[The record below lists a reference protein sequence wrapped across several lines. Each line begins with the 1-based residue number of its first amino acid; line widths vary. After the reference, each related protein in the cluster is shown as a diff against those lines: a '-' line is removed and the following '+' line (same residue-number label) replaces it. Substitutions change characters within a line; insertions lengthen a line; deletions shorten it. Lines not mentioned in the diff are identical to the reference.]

1 MKKHTFDVH
10 EQMEN
15 SLSDYQWESVPELND
30 HIEPAQ
36 NIDNMKVVMFNCA
49 ICDKGFQR
57 KKKLQ
62 QHIELAHNKIVPL
75 DSL

>member
-36 NIDNMKVVMFNCA
+36 NIDNPDSKSTACLISLIRITQKSVMSF
-49 ICDKGFQR
+49 
-57 KKKLQ
+57 
-62 QHIELAHNKIVPL
+62 
-75 DSL
+75 